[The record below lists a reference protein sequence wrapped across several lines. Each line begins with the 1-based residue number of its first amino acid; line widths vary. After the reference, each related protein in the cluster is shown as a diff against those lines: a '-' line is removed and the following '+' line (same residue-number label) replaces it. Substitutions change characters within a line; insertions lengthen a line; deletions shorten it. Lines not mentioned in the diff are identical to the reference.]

1 MISNGRNQRFGPG
14 RSATTRDNRE
24 PWAQIYEGVIAYV
37 LKHRQEYGADLV
49 RNPLISEGIASILRG
64 LEVLLDGNIGDL
76 DDARCW
82 SNLDSLARFA
92 GWEGGLEDAEGGLIE
107 AWLAPVKGDG
117 PIAGNGHRGW
127 IEEEESLPV
136 SSRQLDDRRAPP
148 ESERNAGNAHDPAAT
163 APQRRIRR
171 QDWA

>member
-1 MISNGRNQRFGPG
+1 MISNGRNQGFVGPR
-14 RSATTRDNRE
+14 RSSPTRDDRE
-24 PWAQIYEGVIAYV
+24 PWAQIYEGVISYV

-49 RNPLISEGIASILRG
+49 RNPLISEGVASILRG
-64 LEVLLDGNIGDL
+64 LEVLLDGNIGKL

-92 GWEGGLEDAEGGLIE
+92 GWEGGLEDAESGLIE
-107 AWLAPVKGDG
+107 AWLAPVSGDG
-117 PIAGNGHRGW
+117 PIPGDGHREW
-127 IEEEESLPV
+127 MEEDPHPAHPGET
-136 SSRQLDDRRAPP
+136 DARRGAADP
-148 ESERNAGNAHDPAAT
+148 ESTAASSGDPAVT